1 MSAEQRTDRDEIR
14 QALQTILASQTFS
27 RSERL
32 RSFLKFV
39 VEMEQLGRGHQL
51 KGYTIGVDVFSR
63 DEAFNPG
70 TDPLV
75 RVQAGKLRRLLNQ
88 FYADEGRNQQLR
100 IRIPLG
106 GYVPLYERAVTARRS
121 SDQCTLV
128 AEQPV
133 GAGPRERSTL
143 PGPTSAGHLVR
154 ALPRLF
160 FEIEAGS
167 DWRGDIFCNA
177 VRLWADRLW
186 GVSLAALGDSPE
198 PRSEPRSGNTTDLF
212 FVLEVKTDH
221 HDGTLQVKL
230 RHVTSGQTLAEEI
243 HPQTLS
249 GTVLQLGA
257 LANQYTGS
265 TLTLPGHLYQFC
277 QASGLSSQLMQCLDA
292 TYRYALLRTDDAYQ
306 NARSHQQRWVGLSGQ
321 HDIVTEIP
329 KLLALTAFRG

>member
-1 MSAEQRTDRDEIR
+1 MTVEQRTDRDEIS

-51 KGYTIGVDVFSR
+51 KGYTIGIDVFSR

-106 GYVPLYERAVTARRS
+106 GYVPLYERAAPVRRNADDTHNVADHVAVQNMRAHVVQSDAMLQVAR
-121 SDQCTLV
+121 
-128 AEQPV
+128 E
-133 GAGPRERSTL
+133 L
-143 PGPTSAGHLVR
+143 PH
-154 ALPRLF
+154 LF
-160 FEIEAGS
+160 FEVDPCS

-186 GVSLAALGDSPE
+186 GVSLAAIGDTPE
-198 PRSEPRSGNTTDLF
+198 RASGPVPDLF
-212 FVLEVKTDH
+212 FALAVKADQD
-221 HDGTLQVKL
+221 DGTLRISL
-230 RHVTSGQTLAEEI
+230 RHVASGQTLAEET
-243 HPQTLS
+243 HPQAVS
-249 GTVLQLGA
+249 GNILQLGT
-257 LANQYTGS
+257 LANQYTGA
-265 TLTLPGHLYQFC
+265 TLTIPGHLYQFC
-277 QASGLSSQLMQCLDA
+277 HANDLSSPIMQCLDA
-292 TYRYALLRTDDAYQ
+292 TYRYALQRTDDAYHL
-306 NARSHQQRWVGLSGQ
+306 AKSHQQRWVGLHGE

-329 KLLALTAFRG
+329 KLLALTAFHS

>member
-1 MSAEQRTDRDEIR
+1 MSAEQRTDRDEIS

-51 KGYTIGVDVFSR
+51 KGYTIGIDVFSR
-63 DEAFNPG
+63 DEAFDPG

-88 FYADEGRNQQLR
+88 FYADEGRNHQLR

-106 GYVPLYERAVTARRS
+106 GYVPLYERAASVRRS
-121 SDQCTLV
+121 ASEASSIADQ
-128 AEQPV
+128 
-133 GAGPRERSTL
+133 
-143 PGPTSAGHLVR
+143 SAGADKCALATLSSPSPILHLVR
-154 ALPRLF
+154 ELPRLF
-160 FEIEAGS
+160 FEVDPAS
-167 DWRGDIFCNA
+167 DWRGDIFCKA

-186 GVSLAALGDSPE
+186 GVSLAAIGDTPE
-198 PRSEPRSGNTTDLF
+198 QGSELQSGNTTDLF
-212 FVLEVKTDH
+212 FVLEVKINH
-221 HDGTLQVKL
+221 HDGSIQIKL
-230 RHVTSGQTLAEEI
+230 RHIASGQTLAEET
-243 HPQTLS
+243 HPQNVS

-277 QASGLSSQLMQCLDA
+277 HASNLSSQLMQCLDA

-306 NARSHQQRWVGLSGQ
+306 QARSHQQRWVGLRGQ

-329 KLLALTAFRG
+329 KLLALTAYRG